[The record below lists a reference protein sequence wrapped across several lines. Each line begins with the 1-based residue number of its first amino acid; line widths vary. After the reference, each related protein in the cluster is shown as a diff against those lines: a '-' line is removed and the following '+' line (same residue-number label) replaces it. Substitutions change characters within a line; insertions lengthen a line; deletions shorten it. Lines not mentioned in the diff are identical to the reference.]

1 MNFCSKCG
9 NKFEKENVFCSK
21 CGFKLDVKNESILGL
36 KTVKETSAKPSKIKG
51 NSVDEIQQKEDNKT
65 FKTHNILNY
74 VITRKRNILIFILL
88 TLVLKPILHYT
99 FFEEIS
105 KVVSIEKIELGDA
118 DSYSDFNLKDSIGN
132 LIRLNAYGK
141 INLYRSYLDDI
152 FRNASGNLTIAPDNH
167 SENAKNFRKYGLFN
181 RKGEPIYLVDDK
193 FITYIPKKIG
203 FNEYFKEKYNSKHY
217 LFLISFALIGLIAF
231 LFNDK
236 IKAR

>member
-36 KTVKETSAKPSKIKG
+36 KTAKETSAKPSKIKG
-51 NSVDEIQQKEDNKT
+51 NSVDEIQQQKEDNKT

-99 FFEEIS
+99 FFEKQEEFINYDR
-105 KVVSIEKIELGDA
+105 KITIGRYNKDTYTKDSLGNFDRATRDDASFINVFRLNYDTSFYTQKGELIQSERLGSGTDGT
-118 DSYSDFNLKDSIGN
+118 YLNYYFYLKDFKKVSF
-132 LIRLNAYGK
+132 K
-141 INLYRSYLDDI
+141 KTLDAI
-152 FRNASGNLTIAPDNH
+152 FT
-167 SENAKNFRKYGLFN
+167 
-181 RKGEPIYLVDDK
+181 DK
-193 FITYIPKKIG
+193 VWI
-203 FNEYFKEKYNSKHY
+203 
-217 LFLISFALIGLIAF
+217 FLISFAVIGLIAF

>member
-36 KTVKETSAKPSKIKG
+36 KTAKETSAKPSKIKG
-51 NSVDEIQQKEDNKT
+51 NSVDEIQQQKEDNKT

-105 KVVSIEKIELGDA
+105 KVASIEKIELGDENY
-118 DSYSDFNLKDSIGN
+118 YSDFNLKDSIGN
-132 LIRLNAYGK
+132 LIRLNAIGISTLFNKYE
-141 INLYRSYLDDI
+141 IFYTENL
-152 FRNASGNLTIAPDNH
+152 DNP
-167 SENAKNFRKYGLFN
+167 SENGKNFRKYGLFN
-181 RKGEPIYLVDDK
+181 RKGEPIYLVDNK

>member
-36 KTVKETSAKPSKIKG
+36 KTAKETSAKPSKIKG

-105 KVVSIEKIELGDA
+105 KVASIEKIELGDENY
-118 DSYSDFNLKDSIGN
+118 YSDFNLKDSIGN
-132 LIRLNAYGK
+132 LIRLNAIGISTLFNKYE
-141 INLYRSYLDDI
+141 IFYTENL
-152 FRNASGNLTIAPDNH
+152 DNP
-167 SENAKNFRKYGLFN
+167 SENGKNFRKYGLFN
-181 RKGEPIYLVDDK
+181 RKGEPIYLVDNK

>member
-36 KTVKETSAKPSKIKG
+36 KTAKETSAKPSKIKG
-51 NSVDEIQQKEDNKT
+51 NSVDEIQQQKEDNKT

-99 FFEEIS
+99 FFEKQEEFINYDRKITIGRYNKDTYTKDS
-105 KVVSIEKIELGDA
+105 LGNFEYSGKKVYDLRYLSLYTQKGELLQSERLGSGTDGT
-118 DSYSDFNLKDSIGN
+118 YLNYYFYLKDLKKVSF
-132 LIRLNAYGK
+132 K
-141 INLYRSYLDDI
+141 KPLDAI
-152 FRNASGNLTIAPDNH
+152 FT
-167 SENAKNFRKYGLFN
+167 
-181 RKGEPIYLVDDK
+181 DK
-193 FITYIPKKIG
+193 VWI
-203 FNEYFKEKYNSKHY
+203 
-217 LFLISFALIGLIAF
+217 FLISFAVIGLIAF

>member
-36 KTVKETSAKPSKIKG
+36 KTAKETSAKPSKIKG

-105 KVVSIEKIELGDA
+105 KVASIEKIELGDA
-118 DSYSDFNLKDSIGN
+118 DYYSDFNLKDSIGN
-132 LIRLNAYGK
+132 LIRLNTYGK
-141 INLYRSYLDDI
+141 NN
-152 FRNASGNLTIAPDNH
+152 FRNGYMHGMFYNNLDNP
-167 SENAKNFRKYGLFN
+167 SENAKNFKKYGLFN
-181 RKGEPIYLVDDK
+181 KKGEPIYLVDDK